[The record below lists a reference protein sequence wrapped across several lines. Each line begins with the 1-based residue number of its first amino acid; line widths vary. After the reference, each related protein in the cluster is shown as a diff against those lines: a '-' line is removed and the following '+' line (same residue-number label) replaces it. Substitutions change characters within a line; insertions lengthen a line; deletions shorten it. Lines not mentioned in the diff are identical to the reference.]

1 MILTAQLSI
10 ITDRNKYIDYLIRQM
25 DDVEKLEK
33 ICQKIIKLDPKMRS
47 ARIIN
52 SRGHMEAGGMK
63 DGLLSLEAQKQDEMM
78 FMELSLR
85 VKMRHE
91 FDNEFGIVHFSM
103 SYRDKVI
110 VMSFPLTNDDVM
122 LVSCEKETD
131 FGKLSFKIL
140 KIIEPLKKTPMKTF

>member
-1 MILTAQLSI
+1 MV
-10 ITDRNKYIDYLIRQM
+10 
-25 DDVEKLEK
+25 DVEKLEK

-52 SRGHMEAGGMK
+52 SRGHMVSGGMK
-63 DGLLSLEAQKQDEMM
+63 KGLLSLEAQKQDEMM

-85 VKMRHE
+85 VRMRHE

-122 LVSCEKETD
+122 LVSCEKEID

-140 KIIEPLKKTPMKTF
+140 KIIEPLKKSPMKTF

>member
-1 MILTAQLSI
+1 MV
-10 ITDRNKYIDYLIRQM
+10 
-25 DDVEKLEK
+25 DVEKLEK

-52 SRGHMEAGGMK
+52 SRGHMVSGGMK

-85 VKMRHE
+85 VRMRHE

-122 LVSCEKETD
+122 LISCEKDID